1 MAVPG
6 TNIGR
11 IKVTKQRDMELAAQM
26 GFELMPVTIH
36 ITRTGDEIKSC
47 VVEPKDVK
55 PNTTK
60 KSSLTR
66 GLEKIIFNKF
76 NSPTRPAARPGRIE
90 VNGTMINV
98 IDAIDSQVVRES
110 FKSLPENDGVE
121 GAALRKRYQRALHDA
136 CKQGDIVYES
146 EKIGLLRDISELRA

>member
-26 GFELMPVTIH
+26 GFELRTVVIH
-36 ITRTGDEIKSC
+36 ETASGDQITSC
-47 VVEPKDVK
+47 VVDPKDVK

-76 NSPTRPAARPGRIE
+76 ASPTRPAARPSRIE

-98 IDAIDSQVVRES
+98 IDAIDSEIIRDS
-110 FKSLPENDGVE
+110 FKSLPENDGVQ
-121 GAALRKRYQRALHDA
+121 GSTLRSRYQRALHEV
-136 CKQGDIVYES
+136 CREGDVVYGS
-146 EKIGLLRDISELRA
+146 EKIGLLRDTSERRA

>member
-47 VVEPKDVK
+47 VVELKDVK

-76 NSPTRPAARPGRIE
+76 NSATRPAARPGRIE

-98 IDAIDSQVVRES
+98 IDAIDSEIIRDS
-110 FKSLPENDGVE
+110 FKSLPENDGVT
-121 GAALRKRYQRALHDA
+121 GSALRNRYQRALREV
-136 CKQGDIVYES
+136 CRQGDIVYGS
-146 EKIGLLRDISELRA
+146 EKIGLLRDASERRA